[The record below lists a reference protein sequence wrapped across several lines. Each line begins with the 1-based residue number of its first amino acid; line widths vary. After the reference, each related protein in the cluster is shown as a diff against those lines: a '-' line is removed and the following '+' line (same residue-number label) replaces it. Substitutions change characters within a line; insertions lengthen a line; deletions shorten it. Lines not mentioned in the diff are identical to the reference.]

1 MTHDDYYLTIKII
14 HKVIKLYY
22 FIFFYLFNF
31 FCFKCFTSFKFYIIF
46 YFIFDFLFTL
56 KIYIFSTL
64 YFSIKSLFYP
74 FYYFYLPFLPQFL
87 SRTIFR
93 LIRITYIYKS
103 LLPRLPCCGQFIL
116 SALYSANSPATR
128 QQDTQLLNRH
138 QNAVRNPYGNV
149 TSRVNT
155 GIGTTAL
162 AAAAAVALRRR
173 VATPTATPTA
183 AARGGGDIRVQGNRR
198 YGHSLL
204 EETRTD
210 YRILLA

>member
-1 MTHDDYYLTIKII
+1 M
-14 HKVIKLYY
+14 
-22 FIFFYLFNF
+22 FNF
-31 FCFKCFTSFKFYIIF
+31 FCFTSFKFYIIF
-46 YFIFDFLFTL
+46 YFIFNFIFYFIFYFIFDFLSTS
-56 KIYIFSTL
+56 KIYIFSSL

-87 SRTIFR
+87 SHTIFR

-149 TSRVNT
+149 ASRVNT

-183 AARGGGDIRVQGNRR
+183 AAAAAVRGGGDIRVQGNRR